1 MKMKVAVYYNNH
13 DVRIEERG
21 VPAIG
26 PDELLLRIESS
37 GLCGSDVMEWYRAA
51 KAPLVLGHELT
62 GVVEQT
68 GGTVTK
74 YRAGDRVYVTH
85 HVPCNTCRPCLMG
98 QHSVCTTLR
107 STNIDPGGFAQY
119 ARIPAINVDR
129 GMALLPDHVT
139 FDEGS
144 FVEPLACV
152 VRGQRLA
159 DFRPGLNVLVIG
171 AGLSGLL
178 HIQLAQ
184 ARGAARVAAVDVAP
198 ARLEAAGRFGA
209 DAVFEAGADD
219 LPAKLREAFGG
230 HLADRVAVCAGV
242 PSAYA
247 QAWQCVEMGGTVL
260 IFAPPH
266 PDAEVPFPLW
276 DLWKNNVSL
285 IPTYAG
291 PPVDTEEALAWI
303 GSGKLDLEGMI
314 THRLSIDDTAEGFR
328 LAAGATDCLKVIIQP
343 HA

>member
-13 DVRIEERG
+13 DVRIEERE

-26 PDELLLRIESS
+26 AGELLLRVESS

-62 GVVEQT
+62 GVVEQV
-68 GGTVTK
+68 GEGVTT
-74 YRAGDRVYVTH
+74 YTPGDRVYVTH
-85 HVPCNTCRPCLMG
+85 HVPCNTCRACLMG
-98 QHSVCTTLR
+98 QHSVCPTLR
-107 STNIDPGGFAQY
+107 STTLDPGGFAQY
-119 ARIPAINVDR
+119 ARVPAINVDR
-129 GMALLPDHVT
+129 GMALLPDNVT

-159 DFRPGLNVLVIG
+159 DVRPGLDVLVIG

-178 HIQLAQ
+178 HIQLARV
-184 ARGAARVAAVDVAP
+184 RGAARVAAVDVAP
-198 ARLEAAGRFGA
+198 ARLDAAARFGA
-209 DAVFEAGADD
+209 DAVFEASDDD
-219 LPAKLREAFGG
+219 LQAKLRDLFGG

-247 QAWQCVEMGGTVL
+247 QAWQCVEPGGTVL
-260 IFAPPH
+260 VFAPPH
-266 PDAEVPFPLW
+266 PEAEVPFPMW

-291 PPVDTEEALAWI
+291 PPIDTGEALALI
-303 GSGKLDLEGMI
+303 GAHRLDLEGMI
-314 THRLSIDDTAEGFR
+314 THRLPIDETAEGFR
-328 LAAGATDCLKVIIQP
+328 LAAEATDCLKVVVHP